1 MRDPRID
8 KLAEMLV
15 TYSMGVQKGDHVAMN
30 LLNPVPAFAEAAIEQ
45 VYKAGA
51 LPFVQITNSEV
62 SRAVNRGM
70 DEAMAKLQS
79 EFLCQRMD
87 QMDCALYCYVDH
99 NAYESSDVPS
109 QTQAMMSR
117 LISKPLDDVMRKHK
131 NRWALLQWPTEEA
144 AQKAEMSTEA
154 FEDFFFDVCC
164 VDYKA
169 MGEALKPLV
178 QRMEQTDKVH
188 LKGPGTDLAFS
199 IKGIPAVPCD
209 GHFNIPDGEIYTA
222 PVKDS
227 LNGVITFNTPSVEDG
242 FKFENI
248 VLTFENGK
256 CVDAKANNTKRINE
270 ILDTDAGARFVGEFA
285 LGVNPKIKKPMC
297 DTLFDEKIAGSVH
310 FALGACY
317 DEAPN
322 GNASAIHW
330 DLVLIQTPEYGGGEL
345 WFDDVLIRKDG
356 DFVLPE
362 LFALNPEK

>member
-8 KLAEMLV
+8 ALAEMLV

-45 VYKAGA
+45 VYKAGGV
-51 LPFVQITNSEV
+51 PFVQITDAMV

-70 DEAMAKLQS
+70 DETMAKLQS

-87 QMDCALYCYVDH
+87 QMQCALYCYVEH
-99 NAYESSDVPS
+99 NAYETGDVPS
-109 QTQAMMSR
+109 ETQAMMSR

-169 MGEALKPLV
+169 MGEAMKPLV
-178 QRMEQTDKVH
+178 SLMEKTDRVH
-188 LKGPGTDLAFS
+188 VKGPGTDLQFS
-199 IKGIPAVPCD
+199 IKSIPAVPCD

-227 LNGVITFNTPSVEDG
+227 INGVISFNTPSVEDG
-242 FKFENI
+242 FRFENI
-248 VLTFENGK
+248 VLEFKNGR
-256 CVDAKANNTKRINE
+256 CVKATANNTKRINE

-285 LGVNPKIKKPMC
+285 LRCLTKK
-297 DTLFDEKIAGSVH
+297 
-310 FALGACY
+310 
-317 DEAPN
+317 
-322 GNASAIHW
+322 
-330 DLVLIQTPEYGGGEL
+330 
-345 WFDDVLIRKDG
+345 
-356 DFVLPE
+356 
-362 LFALNPEK
+362 